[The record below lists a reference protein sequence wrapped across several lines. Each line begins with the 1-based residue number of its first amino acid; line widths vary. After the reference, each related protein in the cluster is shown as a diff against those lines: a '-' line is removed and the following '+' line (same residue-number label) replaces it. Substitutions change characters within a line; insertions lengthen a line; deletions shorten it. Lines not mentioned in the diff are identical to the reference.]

1 MNDLRVTN
9 EGREGGAVMLLLKE
23 SPRRPRPENVKEK
36 RSVNLS
42 FDKLTCNVQRTCMT
56 TLELESVAH
65 LTLSWVDRRV
75 VNPLSLSL
83 PYPFSAGR

>member
-23 SPRRPRPENVKEK
+23 SPRRPRPDNVKEK

-42 FDKLTCNVQRTCMT
+42 FDKLTCTFR
-56 TLELESVAH
+56 ELV
-65 LTLSWVDRRV
+65 
-75 VNPLSLSL
+75 
-83 PYPFSAGR
+83 